1 MPNFLEREMV
11 EVREGIMGSL
21 LSLRTRKTV
30 VDYGGEVRDVHSSN
44 EEEKAN
50 SVWRAYSL
58 MG

>member
-1 MPNFLEREMV
+1 MV